1 MESITYSLKANQIN
15 SDRYYKDIRLF
26 TDEIIKE
33 FERFNTPIIDD
44 YIFYNAK
51 NFLKKQQKNEYIF
64 ELLMIGVLW
73 KVYSIKAYNLDEK
86 HQRLLESLVSIR
98 NENEY
103 SKEKIDIIRGMLM
116 TAYLLPENEDGYC
129 KDLTFN
135 NFNKLLLYLRATDDF
150 TQEVRK
156 LNFWKEFLETRSKE
170 EVSRIL
176 EVAITFAD
184 LFKIRSQSVLGKYTV
199 NIEKYLNEKY
209 YEHLG
214 KEDIIFCGRKE
225 VEYHLNMVGAEIMN
239 RSFKKAFQKRPRKA
253 LILPGCM
260 RSSQKN
266 CRAKD
271 TNLGLK
277 CIKCTKSCNIN
288 QLTDMGKEYEFEVY
302 IVPHESSAF
311 SKSTRRDR
319 EELGIIGV
327 SCISNVIAGGWKS
340 ESLNIPAQCVLLE
353 QSSCKNHWHSEGF
366 PSDINLNQLIKL
378 LGFKKLLTDLKPQNS
393 CGSRSC

>member
-327 SCISNVIAGGWKS
+327 SCISNLIAGGWKS

-353 QSSCKNHWHSEGF
+353 
-366 PSDINLNQLIKL
+366 
-378 LGFKKLLTDLKPQNS
+378 
-393 CGSRSC
+393 

>member
-327 SCISNVIAGGWKS
+327 SCISNLIAGGWKS